1 MVKRQFDYEQKVR
14 EIRDKL
20 EELNNLSSNMEFDLS
35 QEIESLEEKIENN
48 RERRYKNLS
57 PWEKVLLSRHPER
70 PNSND
75 YIRYFCEEWIE
86 LHGDRHF
93 GDDSSVIG
101 GIGRFNGQAVTIL
114 GYRKGKDTRE
124 NLQYNF
130 GMPHPEG
137 YRKIQRLLL
146 QAEKFQRPVITLI
159 DTPGAYPGIG
169 AEERGQAWAISQ
181 VLMTLSALEVPV
193 ISVVSGEGGSGG
205 ALALAVADRLLML
218 SNAVFSV
225 ASPEACA
232 SILWKDLE
240 RVEDM
245 ARAMKITAHDLQ
257 RLGIVDEIIEE
268 PLGGA
273 HLNFP
278 EMAEKLK
285 KALQKH
291 LGELTSQDS
300 GELSEE
306 RYQKLR
312 KIGEFRG

>member
-35 QEIESLEEKIENN
+35 QEIENLEEKIENN

-193 ISVVSGEGGSGG
+193 IAVVSGEGGSGG

-285 KALQKH
+285 KALQKQ

>member
-1 MVKRQFDYEQKVR
+1 MVKRQFDYEQRVR
-14 EIRDKL
+14 EIREKL
-20 EELNNLSSNMEFDLS
+20 EELNNLSSSMEFDLS
-35 QEIESLEEKIENN
+35 REIESLEEKIENN
-48 RERRYKNLS
+48 RERRYQNLS

-75 YIRYFCEEWIE
+75 YISYFCEEWIE

-93 GDDSSVIG
+93 GDDTSVIG

-124 NLQYNF
+124 NLQFNF

-137 YRKIQRLLL
+137 YRKIRRLLL

-193 ISVVSGEGGSGG
+193 IAVVSGEGGSGG
-205 ALALAVADRLLML
+205 ALALAVADRLLMH

-245 ARAMKITAHDLQ
+245 ARAMKITASDLQ
-257 RLGIVDEIIEE
+257 ELGIVDEIIEE

-285 KALQKH
+285 KALEKH
-291 LGELTSQDS
+291 LEELVSTNRR
-300 GELSEE
+300 ELLEQ

-312 KIGEFRG
+312 KIGEFRE

>member
-1 MVKRQFDYEQKVR
+1 MVKRQFDYEQKVQ
-14 EIRDKL
+14 EIREKL
-20 EELNNLSSNMEFDLS
+20 EELNKLSSNMEFDLS
-35 QEIESLEEKIENN
+35 REIENLEEKIEDS
-48 RERRYKNLS
+48 RERRYQNLS

-70 PNSND
+70 PNSHD
-75 YIRYFCEEWIE
+75 YIRYLCQEWIE
-86 LHGDRHF
+86 LHGDRCF

-101 GIGRFNGQAVTIL
+101 GIGRFNGQAVTVL

-137 YRKIQRLLL
+137 YRKIQRLLG
-146 QAEKFQRPVITLI
+146 QAEKFRRPVITLI

-181 VLMTLSALEVPV
+181 VLMVLSTLKVP
-193 ISVVSGEGGSGG
+193 IIAVVTGEGGSGG
-205 ALALAVADRLLML
+205 ALALAVADRLLMF

-240 RVEDM
+240 RVEEM
-245 ARAMKITAHDLQ
+245 AKAMKITAQDLEG
-257 RLGIVDEIIEE
+257 LGIVDEIIAE

-273 HLNFP
+273 HLDFP
-278 EMAEKLK
+278 EMAERLK
-285 KALQKH
+285 GTLQRH
-291 LGELTSQDS
+291 LAEIMHKDNRELLT
-300 GELSEE
+300 E
-306 RYQKLR
+306 RYQRLR
-312 KIGEFRG
+312 RTGEFRT